1 LAYFSFFHVQ
11 IYGHINYKLIFTTT
25 LKSNHDSGNEVA
37 LVCFCTIFKSL
48 VIIFGHASFSF
59 LLAANPDNTAGQE
72 GSTSNVSEV
81 TSPELTDGG
90 DTSQSDAAVD
100 ELGESIKSEAGES
113 LKDIMDKNKDKKDVR
128 HKMFSKNRGRL
139 YQRHLA

>member
-1 LAYFSFFHVQ
+1 MFLYYFQ
-11 IYGHINYKLIFTTT
+11 II
-25 LKSNHDSGNEVA
+25 
-37 LVCFCTIFKSL
+37 
-48 VIIFGHASFSF
+48 GHASFSF
-59 LLAANPDNTAGQE
+59 FLAANPDNTAGQE

-81 TSPELTDGG
+81 TSPEVTDGG

-128 HKMFSKNRGRL
+128 HKMFSKNRVRF
-139 YQRHLA
+139 YQRRLA